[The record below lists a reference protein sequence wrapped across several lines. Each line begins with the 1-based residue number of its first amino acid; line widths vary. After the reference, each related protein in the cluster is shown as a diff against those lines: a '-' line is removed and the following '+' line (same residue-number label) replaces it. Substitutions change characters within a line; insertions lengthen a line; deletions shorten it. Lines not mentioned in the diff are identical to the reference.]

1 MKFSRALHSLF
12 VGSRNNDCILR
23 INGRACTMGYDKG
36 QRDRKDDV
44 MELRVLR
51 YFLTVA
57 QEGNI
62 SRAAD
67 ILHVTQPTL
76 SRQMIGCFMKY
87 CRTVFLRYRDKGEK
101 SKYIRIPDKD
111 EKTPDAAACWPRAR
125 RFLIEPFLG

>member
-62 SRAAD
+62 FPGRRYTSCHTAD
-67 ILHVTQPTL
+67 I
-76 SRQMIGCFMKY
+76 
-87 CRTVFLRYRDKGEK
+87 
-101 SKYIRIPDKD
+101 
-111 EKTPDAAACWPRAR
+111 
-125 RFLIEPFLG
+125 EPSDDRLLYEILQNGIFKISGQGREV